1 MKSAWYTVK
10 AMEETVDIYSKPKT
24 VEFDFF
30 GDLNSSADMKRARE
44 IAQNKL
50 HTTEYVSLQFNA
62 M

>member
-1 MKSAWYTVK
+1 MKGAWYTVK
-10 AMEETVDIYSKPKT
+10 AMEETTAIYSNPKV

-30 GDLNSSADMKRARE
+30 GDLNNSADMATARE

-50 HTTEYVSLQFNA
+50 HTTEYVSLQFKA